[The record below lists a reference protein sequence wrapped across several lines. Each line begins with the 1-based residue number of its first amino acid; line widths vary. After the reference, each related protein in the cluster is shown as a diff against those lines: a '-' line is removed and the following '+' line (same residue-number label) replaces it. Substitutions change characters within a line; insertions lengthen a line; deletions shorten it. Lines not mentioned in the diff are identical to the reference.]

1 MAAKKRAA
9 AAPVDVPAVLL
20 EDDGNASIKRAKT
33 ALAKKWSLVRAES
46 LAGIAQ
52 LGWFLVAL
60 RREAEARELAELV
73 ASGLTFDG
81 NQSLWSHAAS
91 PIALAARLARQAND
105 EPRRAALVAKLVANP
120 GMPTMPRDE
129 FLKHLAL
136 ATRDIRSAEVEP
148 SQKYACEG
156 FARGCARATYF
167 TETAAEGA
175 YEAGTIDVA
184 ALEGTIEEG
193 LAGLRVYLA
202 R

>member
-1 MAAKKRAA
+1 MAARKRAA
-9 AAPVDVPAVLL
+9 AAPVDVPGVLL
-20 EDDGNASIKRAKT
+20 EDDGNASIKRAKA
-33 ALAKKWSLVRAES
+33 ALAKKWSLARAES

-52 LGWFLVAL
+52 LAWFLVAL
-60 RREAEARELAELV
+60 RREGEARELAELV
-73 ASGLTFDG
+73 ASGVTFDDD
-81 NQSLWSHAAS
+81 QSLWSQAAS
-91 PIALAARLARQAND
+91 SVALAARLARLGND

-120 GMPTMPRDE
+120 GVPAMPPDE

-184 ALEGTIEEG
+184 ALEATIEEG

>member
-9 AAPVDVPAVLL
+9 APVDVPGVLL
-20 EDDGNASIKRAKT
+20 EDDGNASIKRAKA
-33 ALAKKWSLVRAES
+33 ALAKKWSLARAES

-52 LGWFLVAL
+52 LAWFLVAL
-60 RREAEARELAELV
+60 RRQAEARELADLV
-73 ASGLTFDG
+73 ASGVTFDG
-81 NQSLWSHAAS
+81 NQSLWAPAAS
-91 PIALAARLARQAND
+91 SIALAARLARQAND
-105 EPRRAALVAKLVANP
+105 EPRRATLVAKLVANP
-120 GMPTMPRDE
+120 AMAAMPRDE
-129 FLKHLAL
+129 FLKSLAL

-175 YEAGTIDVA
+175 YEAGTIDLTV
-184 ALEGTIEEG
+184 LEATIEEG